1 MHTQAGFLT
10 LLSARNDG
18 PFWTSLPGPHLAGA
32 FVFSV
37 SATTLIGAL
46 LKADSIA
53 FWACPIGHI
62 GVTLLYNLAMFL
74 VLDIVK
80 VRSRPS
86 HSRKSGGVGGCASGA
101 PGALTPMAPWCSISL
116 DPAEVRHRRTA
127 CSRMPSMWHLGFRS
141 S

>member
-1 MHTQAGFLT
+1 MHTQADFLT

-86 HSRKSGGVGGCASGA
+86 HSRKSGGVGGMRIRCPRRLDAH
-101 PGALTPMAPWCSISL
+101 GALVLDLARPRRGASSSHCVQSHAKHVAPRL
-116 DPAEVRHRRTA
+116 PQ
-127 CSRMPSMWHLGFRS
+127 
-141 S
+141 